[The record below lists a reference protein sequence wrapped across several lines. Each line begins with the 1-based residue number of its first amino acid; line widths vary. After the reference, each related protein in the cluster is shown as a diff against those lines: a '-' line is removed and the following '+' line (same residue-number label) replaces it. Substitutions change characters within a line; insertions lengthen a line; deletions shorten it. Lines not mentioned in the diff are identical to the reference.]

1 MVTMD
6 MNYIGK
12 SEYCVVL
19 YSFVRKS
26 DDMPC
31 QIYSLLR
38 SRETHTKD
46 KAEMIQLTY

>member
-1 MVTMD
+1 MD
-6 MNYIGK
+6 VNYIGK

-26 DDMPC
+26 DDVPR
-31 QIYSLLR
+31 QICSLLR
-38 SRETHTKD
+38 SRDAHTKD